1 MAGIETAVEAARRYI
16 IKRPRLTRLL
26 DKANARV
33 LMLIGPAGFGKTTLA
48 REWAGERTHV
58 WYQGTTA
65 TADVA
70 ALAAGLSEAVSELI
84 PEAGDRM
91 LHRMRATGTPEEDVD
106 VLAELLAE
114 DLAEWQEDA
123 WLVFDD
129 YQFAMEAR
137 APERFMEVL
146 LRDAPLRLLLT
157 SRKRPSWASARRL
170 LYGEIYELGRNE
182 LAMDQ
187 EEAASVLSHR
197 KDSPA
202 AGLVALAEGWPAV
215 IGLAALTD
223 DIELPEGSLPEALY
237 EYFAEELYQA
247 AAPEVQRGLCTLAL
261 APSLV
266 GRIADAMLGDEA
278 PRVVAEGVRLGFL
291 TSRAGGLEFHPLLAA
306 FLDPKMGR
314 ASFRNDQI
322 ERLSAHLANL
332 KLWDDAFA
340 LVERFYFE
348 ANLITLL
355 ERSLN
360 DLLEESRLPTLTRWV
375 GLAEEKHVG
384 APVVDLARAELAFA
398 SGQRRKAEDLGL
410 RAARRLDESHP
421 LRSQAYYVAGASA
434 RMDYF
439 SDRAEAAFENAFAS
453 AATPSEIRDAVWGRL
468 LVRLDVDP
476 ANADELLG
484 ALDQLDDGNALSEVR
499 RAIAEHVV
507 ALRRGDS
514 LYAVEEH
521 YESVENCLDHV
532 ADPRVVSS
540 FLTSRAILLATLGRY
555 EEARVAAGGL
565 ERYARDVRL
574 PFVIPYA
581 RRIRA
586 MAELGLRH
594 FSRCHRTVEWLD
606 RQRASLDD
614 IFIDLETRLLRC
626 RLLMTQGLADRGIEI
641 LREPPDR
648 FPFEGE
654 RGEYLAT
661 LALAHA
667 CSGEEEEALVLT
679 SEAEAISE
687 TIEVKTLVPLTR
699 AVLSLSNHGGRSD
712 IAAEAMTLAIELGNV
727 DGLVLAY
734 RACPQLLATHSIDA
748 ALKKSLAAIMLNAR
762 DDALA
767 KKCGFIATRP
777 TRVNE
782 RLTARESE
790 VVALIAQ
797 GLTNKQI
804 GRVLFISE
812 ATVKVHVLHIFDKLG
827 VRTRTEA
834 AVRAAAIGSD

>member
-1 MAGIETAVEAARRYI
+1 
-16 IKRPRLTRLL
+16 
-26 DKANARV
+26 
-33 LMLIGPAGFGKTTLA
+33 
-48 REWAGERTHV
+48 
-58 WYQGTTA
+58 
-65 TADVA
+65 
-70 ALAAGLSEAVSELI
+70 
-84 PEAGDRM
+84 
-91 LHRMRATGTPEEDVD
+91 
-106 VLAELLAE
+106 
-114 DLAEWQEDA
+114 
-123 WLVFDD
+123 
-129 YQFAMEAR
+129 
-137 APERFMEVL
+137 EVL

-182 LAMDQ
+182 LAMDHD
-187 EEAASVLSHR
+187 EAPSVLSHR
-197 KDSPA
+197 KDAPA

-223 DIELPEGSLPEALY
+223 DLELPEGSLPEALY
-237 EYFAEELYQA
+237 EYLAEELYQA

-278 PRVVAEGVRLGFL
+278 LQVVADGVRLGFL

-306 FLDPKMGR
+306 FLDLKLGR
-314 ASFRNDQI
+314 TSFPSDQI
-322 ERLSAHLANL
+322 ERLSIQLTDL
-332 KLWDDAFA
+332 KLWDDTFA
-340 LVERFYFE
+340 LVERFYSETSFV
-348 ANLITLL
+348 ALL
-355 ERSLN
+355 ERSLSE
-360 DLLEESRLPTLTRWV
+360 LLEESRLPTLTRWV
-375 GLAEEKHVG
+375 GLAEEKHVA

-434 RMDYF
+434 RLDYF
-439 SDRAEAAFENAFAS
+439 SDRADSAFESALAS
-453 AATPSEIRDAVWGRL
+453 AANASERRDAIWGRL

-476 ANADELLG
+476 ANADELLE
-484 ALDQLDDGNALSEVR
+484 ALDQLDDCNALSEVR
-499 RAIAEHVV
+499 RATAEHMI

-521 YESVENCLDHV
+521 IESVANCLEHV
-532 ADPRVVSS
+532 TDPRVVSS
-540 FLTSRAILLATLGRY
+540 FLTSRALLLATLGRY
-555 EEARVAAGGL
+555 EEAQVAAGGL

-574 PFVIPYA
+574 PFVVPYA

-586 MAELGLRH
+586 MGELGLRH

-606 RQRASLDD
+606 RHRARLDD
-614 IFIDLETRLLRC
+614 IFLDLETRMLRC
-626 RLLMTQGLADRGIEI
+626 RLLMSQGLADRGVEV

-667 CSGEEEEALVLT
+667 CSGKEQEALVLT

-687 TIEVKTLVPLTR
+687 TIEVKTLAPLTR
-699 AVLSLSNHGGRSD
+699 AVLSLSNRDGGSD
-712 IAAEAMTLAIELGNV
+712 IAAEAMTLAIELGNI
-727 DGLVLAY
+727 DSLVLAY
-734 RACPQLLATHSIDA
+734 RACPQLLATHSIDS
-748 ALKKSLAAIMLNAR
+748 ALKKSLAAIMLKAR

-767 KKCGFIATRP
+767 KKCGFIAARAPRT
-777 TRVNE
+777 NE
-782 RLTARESE
+782 RLSARESE

-804 GRVLFISE
+804 ARVLFISE
-812 ATVKVHVLHIFDKLG
+812 ATVKVHARHIFDKLG

-834 AVRAAAIGSD
+834 AVRATAQRSD